1 MQTQPQSLPFL
12 SHENVQMMWEVLLSN
27 NTHSGMND
35 FLKSVFY
42 SQLNSFYRNE
52 KENSTNLLELN
63 KKYLTYIITL
73 MNTHVNANAPTIETT
88 TANTN
93 VNANSKDLITH
104 KDIQDNRMTKFQ
116 RDLEARVQDFQ
127 SNVQKIIPPEPVF
140 QEKMDTPMGEI
151 DAILKKVIADRER
164 EMELFASNSTTSLP
178 PPVET
183 QEKKRLVKIENTN
196 ANANEQVL
204 DKNIIDLNET
214 VASLNTQKK
223 ISWGTNET
231 REIKS
236 DLEEKDVIVKKMDN
250 MQQQINNLQKHL
262 DTQMEKFNNSLTTI
276 YRVVSSVDKKLDK

>member
-1 MQTQPQSLPFL
+1 MQTQTQSLPFL
-12 SHENVQMMWEVLLSN
+12 SHENVQMMWEVLVSN

-52 KENSTNLLELN
+52 RENITNLLELN

-73 MNTHVNANAPTIETT
+73 MNTHVNANAPAIESVN
-88 TANTN
+88 AN
-93 VNANSKDLITH
+93 VNANVNTKDLITH

-116 RDLEARVQDFQ
+116 HDLEARVQDFQ
-127 SNVQKIIPPEPVF
+127 SNIQKVIPPEPVF
-140 QEKMDTPMGEI
+140 QEKMDTPMGEL
-151 DAILKKVIADRER
+151 DALLKKTIADRER
-164 EMELFASNSTTSLP
+164 EMELFANSSSSSSSFSLP

-183 QEKKRLVKIENTN
+183 QEKRRLVKIENV
-196 ANANEQVL
+196 NEPVF

-214 VASLNTQKK
+214 VALSNTQKK

-231 REIKS
+231 REIRS
-236 DLEEKDVIVKKMDN
+236 DLEEKDAMIKKMDK
-250 MQQQINNLQKHL
+250 MQQQIDNLHKHL